1 MMDPEELNQ
10 ARKKAMKLLE
20 HMDRTEKGLS
30 DRLRQAGFSEEAAAG
45 AMEYVQS
52 YGYID
57 DARYARTYISYRM
70 NTKSRQKIMQ
80 ELAQKGIDSHTA
92 REAWEEMSELFGH
105 DEQGVLRSTIE
116 KKCTPGTVLDE
127 REMRRLYGYLARRGF
142 QPGDISRMLD
152 EMEITLCHNRD

>member
-1 MMDPEELNQ
+1 MLDLEERNR
-10 ARKKAMKLLE
+10 ARKKAMRLLE
-20 HMDRTEKGLS
+20 HMDRTEKGLT
-30 DRLRQAGFSEEAAAG
+30 DKLRQAEFSPEAVEDAIA
-45 AMEYVQS
+45 YVKS
-52 YGYID
+52 YGYIN

-70 NTKSRQKIMQ
+70 NTKSRQKILQ

-116 KKCTPGTVLDE
+116 KKYTPGTVLDE